1 MVVQNPPGMNQ
12 QILFQEQI
20 MNLLIL
26 LGAFLPSNETVIKG
40 EDFKL
45 KNGEI
50 KLEILQ
56 AQDVKIKSG
65 DCLKIQL
72 PANSGTGYTWQLMGQ
87 EFGPLTLKQA
97 GTLPNKKSLPG
108 AREVHEFEFT
118 TNQIGK
124 GITSQ
129 VVLIFNLRRSFEGVG
144 EKFHQVRVLVGE

>member
-1 MVVQNPPGMNQ
+1 MVVQNLPGMNQ

-26 LGAFLPSNETVIKG
+26 LVAFLPNNETVIKG
-40 EDFKL
+40 DDFKL
-45 KNGEI
+45 KNVEI

-65 DCLKIQL
+65 DRLKILL
-72 PANSGTGYTWQLMGQ
+72 PASSGTGYTWQLVGQ

-97 GTLPNKKSLPG
+97 RTLPNKKPLPG

-118 TNQIGK
+118 TNKIEK
-124 GITSQ
+124 GMTSQ
-129 VVLIFNLRRSFEGVG
+129 VVLVFNLRRSFEGVG